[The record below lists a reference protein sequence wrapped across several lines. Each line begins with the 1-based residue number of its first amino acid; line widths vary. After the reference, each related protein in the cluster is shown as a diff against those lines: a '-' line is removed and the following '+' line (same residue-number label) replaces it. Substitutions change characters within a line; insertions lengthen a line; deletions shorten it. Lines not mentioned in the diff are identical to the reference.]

1 MKLETSMKVDGIFF
15 KKPGLDSIHVER
27 ARRVKR
33 TKTIKV
39 RSVKQ

>member
-1 MKLETSMKVDGIFF
+1 MKVDGIFF
-15 KKPGLDSIHVER
+15 KKSGLDSIYIEH